1 MNRNENTKMITVTL
15 DDAID
20 RHELFGGMDHNLKN
34 IEEKLGVDIIQRDSN
49 LILKGDNAPQAEA
62 IIREMINTLSRGE
75 ELDEQKVGY
84 ITDLSSRGV
93 SYSRETEGG
102 SLNRDIICFTHEG
115 KPLRPKTIGQKGYVE
130 TIRRRDIVFGI
141 GPAGTGK
148 TYIAVAM
155 AVNALKNKEVQKIIL
170 ARPAVEAG
178 ERLCTTPSTMYWE
191 GRVRCVSRRRRLLR
205 WFLWPTCE
213 EEPWTTPSLS
223 LTKPR
228 TPLRSR

>member
-93 SYSRETEGG
+93 SY
-102 SLNRDIICFTHEG
+102 
-115 KPLRPKTIGQKGYVE
+115 
-130 TIRRRDIVFGI
+130 
-141 GPAGTGK
+141 
-148 TYIAVAM
+148 
-155 AVNALKNKEVQKIIL
+155 
-170 ARPAVEAG
+170 
-178 ERLCTTPSTMYWE
+178 
-191 GRVRCVSRRRRLLR
+191 
-205 WFLWPTCE
+205 
-213 EEPWTTPSLS
+213 LS
-223 LTKPR
+223 LIHI
-228 TPLRSR
+228 